1 MRRASSHLSISAL
14 IAILAFAGA
23 HAGCLVRTG
32 KPVLRPDI
40 LKTASLAELTA
51 KLEALDEIKT
61 TRSTVRLQL
70 SAVSEDRTEIN
81 KYPEAGGFI
90 LIQKPEFIRVRA
102 EFPVAGS
109 AVFDMTSD
117 GIEYKV
123 YLPTENRFL
132 IGRNEFTT
140 PSKKRFENVRPQH
153 IRDALVIDPPL
164 EDEEVAFM
172 RNVTYGAQAYH
183 VVSIEKKGEQRL
195 SREIWFDRTA
205 LHIVRQTIYERG
217 GDPVTDAWYQQW
229 VETES
234 VPFPGLIRIDRPK
247 DGYAL
252 RVEVLKS
259 GINADVPAKAFVLDP
274 PEGVK
279 IERIGAPSEE
289 EPEAAQ

>member
-1 MRRASSHLSISAL
+1 MRRAPSHLSISAL

-32 KPVLRPDI
+32 KPVLRPGI

-70 SAVSEDRTEIN
+70 SVVSEDRTEIN
-81 KYPEAGGFI
+81 EYTEAGGII

-102 EFPVAGS
+102 EFPVVGS
-109 AVFDMTSD
+109 TVFDMTSD
-117 GIEYKV
+117 GTEYKV
-123 YLPTENRFL
+123 HLPTENRFL
-132 IGRNEFTT
+132 IGRNEYTT
-140 PSKKRFENVRPQH
+140 PSKKRLDNVRPQH
-153 IRDALVIDPPL
+153 IRAALVIDPPL
-164 EDEEVAFM
+164 EEEEVAFM
-172 RNVTYGAQAYH
+172 RNVTYGAQSYH

-195 SREIWFDRTA
+195 SREIWFDRIA
-205 LHIVRQTIYERG
+205 LQIVRQTIYEPG

-259 GINADVPAKAFVLDP
+259 GINADVPAKAFVLDT